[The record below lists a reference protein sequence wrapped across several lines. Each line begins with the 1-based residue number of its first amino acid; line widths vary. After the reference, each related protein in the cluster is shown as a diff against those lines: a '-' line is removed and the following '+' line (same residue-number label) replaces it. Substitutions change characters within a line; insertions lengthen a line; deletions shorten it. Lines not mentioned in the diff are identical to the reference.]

1 MDLKKF
7 FKNNKNGAIMA
18 GIAIIL
24 VIIIV
29 IFILAMLPDGSKST
43 WGNRLDG
50 IENHQVSETDISK
63 IETDITGSGK
73 ASKVSYDLKGR
84 TMNFIVYVN
93 NGVEVKD
100 AKDLTKYILEVLS
113 TDIEEYYD
121 IQVFIVSDGDSNYPL
136 NGYKHKT
143 SSEFSFTYT
152 GE

>member
-7 FKNNKNGAIMA
+7 FKNNKNGTIMA
-18 GIAIIL
+18 GIAILL

-50 IENHQVSETDISK
+50 IENHKIAETDISK
-63 IETDITGSGK
+63 IETDIKGSGK
-73 ASKVSYDLKGR
+73 ATKVGYDLKGR
-84 TMNFIVYVN
+84 TINFIIDVN

-100 AKDLTKYILEVLS
+100 AKDLTKYILDVLS
-113 TDIEEYYD
+113 TDLKEYYD
-121 IQVFIVSDGDSNYPL
+121 IQVFIVSEGDKNYPL